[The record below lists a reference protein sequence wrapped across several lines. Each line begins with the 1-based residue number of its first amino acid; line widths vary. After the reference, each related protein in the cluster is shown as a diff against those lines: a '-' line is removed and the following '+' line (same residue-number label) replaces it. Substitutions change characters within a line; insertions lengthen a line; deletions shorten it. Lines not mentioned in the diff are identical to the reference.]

1 MPPRKPHRPYRLND
15 DCGATQLSSGR
26 VEAWCDSLGPQP
38 LEAGST
44 PRNRVGGSDCTS
56 VAALLSAYQGVHP
69 ELQVSEENVDMVAKS
84 LDAGI
89 GPHGGGGHD

>member
-1 MPPRKPHRPYRLND
+1 MPRGSLTD
-15 DCGATQLSSGR
+15 VTTLMTIADQLSFRAAASRLG
-26 VEAWCDSLGPQP
+26 DSLGPQP

-84 LDAGI
+84 FDAGI
-89 GPHGGGGHD
+89 GPNGGGGHD